1 MAQTHYKI
9 SEVSALT
16 GLSADTLRYYER
28 IGLLHNVPRTAG
40 GARRYTEQNLV
51 SLRFV
56 QRAQK
61 MNFSLAEIGQLAEMR
76 EAPAQACQEVE
87 EIARIKLQE
96 IARHIHELRLN
107 YKPWSVNAPP
117 LTVKVVPFSKVW
129 KKPPYPPETPDF
141 HAAVSSSHD
150 CPCVWQNH

>member
-1 MAQTHYKI
+1 VAQTHYKI

-96 IARHIHELRLN
+96 IARHIHELRL
-107 YKPWSVNAPP
+107 
-117 LTVKVVPFSKVW
+117 LQDELQTL
-129 KKPPYPPETPDF
+129 
-141 HAAVSSSHD
+141 VSQCTASDSEG
-150 CPCVWQNH
+150 CPVLEGLEKTSIPT